1 MPSLNPIPTIKT
13 NSCPVCGDV
22 SGKCRTFD
30 DKPLVLCMVKDSAI
44 GYRSFGKDK
53 SDLWNQLVPES
64 DCERND
70 WKDRKQAESSIAIAP
85 ETMKLSDRHAW
96 YEKFLNRGSLCERDR
111 TELTR
116 RGLSSEEIDTLPVI
130 SSEIGY
136 AVVFRGLEGTFIGAQ
151 WRLSEAS
158 EGGRY
163 RWQNLPGGKYYPGTE
178 ELPIAV
184 YKCDRPHG
192 IALIEGTGIKP
203 MIAAKRLEMIAIGAA
218 GGNHTSSMSQLQ
230 SVISEYRNLPIT
242 IVPDDGDLINPH
254 VMKRHARTVQELES
268 KGLKVK
274 FLWWNQLTKDHDD
287 IDECA
292 IEELEDARSVS
303 FKALLTLQNDY
314 AFSETLDQIDILE
327 RAIDDPMQRDWV
339 VQNYAH
345 EAGLKS
351 KGFSGRALLQMAQ
364 ARRDAVQELEVFDAH
379 DILESAE
386 KPQFLIA
393 GHLLEGTVTVLGA
406 NGGIGKTSLLYSFA
420 KCIATGTPWN
430 GYRTKQGRSL
440 IVQTDEPQMNIRQ
453 KLEIANFQD
462 SVPRGTVDFITKW
475 RFTKFQQL
483 ADRIRKEKYAFVVID
498 SWTAAHAGM
507 GIDLTRSNAG
517 DNAYLPRDL
526 AEETGC
532 AIVIVHH
539 LNAMG
544 GLRDSTT
551 LRDNVSEVW
560 LLSAGN
566 PEDNL
571 TPRQRILSIE
581 KSRSD
586 LQGRYLLEQN
596 PADYSWIHLGLKDD
610 PDEKGVEPVISRVFR
625 EIQSNSQSNH
635 SASSLSKKLE
645 CDYGKAQNA
654 LERLQRQGAIDAK
667 WVVWE
672 GKGFWSY
679 RLLPEVVESD
689 KSQNVTLT
697 VMPERQEIIDESIE
711 VLMQVISCAPEF
723 QSQAKQ
729 YAIDDMAR
737 LSDKEK
743 AIVWYSLSES
753 DRDVFNAIADPK

>member
-1 MPSLNPIPTIKT
+1 MASINPIPTVKT
-13 NSCPVCGDV
+13 NSCPACGDV

-53 SDLWNQLVPES
+53 SNLWTQLVPES
-64 DCERND
+64 ECERND
-70 WKDRKQAESSIAIAP
+70 WKERKQAESSIAIAP
-85 ETMKLSDRHAW
+85 ETLNLSDRHAW
-96 YEKFLNRGSLCERDR
+96 YEKFLAKKSLSDRDR
-111 TELTR
+111 ADLVS
-116 RGLSSEEIDTLPVI
+116 RGLSNNEIDTLPVI

-136 AVVFRGLEGTFIGAQ
+136 AVVFRGLEETFIGAQ
-151 WRLSEAS
+151 WRLAECD

-184 YKCDRPHG
+184 YKCDRPRG
-192 IALIEGTGIKP
+192 IALVEGTGIKP
-203 MIAAKRLEMIAIGAA
+203 MIASKRLEMIAIGAA
-218 GGNHTSSMSQLQ
+218 GGNHVSSMLQLQ
-230 SVISEYRNLPIT
+230 AVLSEYRNLPIT
-242 IVPDDGDLINPH
+242 IVPDAGDLINPH

-274 FLWWNQLTKDHDD
+274 FLWWNQLTKEHND

-303 FKALLTLQNDY
+303 LKALLTLQNDY
-314 AFSETLDQIDILE
+314 AFAETLDQIDILE
-327 RAIDDPMQRDWV
+327 RAIDNPMQRDWV

-351 KGFSGRALLQMAQ
+351 KGFNGRALLQMAQ
-364 ARRDAVQELEVFDAH
+364 ARRDAGQELEVFDAH
-379 DILESAE
+379 EILESTE
-386 KPQFLIA
+386 KPRFLIA

-406 NGGIGKTSLLYSFA
+406 MGGEGKTSLLYSFA
-420 KCIATGTPWN
+420 KCIATGTDWN
-430 GYRTKQGRSL
+430 SYRTKQGRSL
-440 IVQTDEPQMNIRQ
+440 IVQTDEPKTNIKQ
-453 KLEIANFQD
+453 KLEIANFQN

-517 DNAYLPRDL
+517 DNAYLLRDL

-560 LLSAGN
+560 LLSKGSS
-566 PEDNL
+566 EDNL
-571 TPRQRILSIE
+571 TVRQRILSIE

-610 PDEKGVEPVISRVFR
+610 PDEKGVEPVISRVFQ
-625 EIQSNSQSNH
+625 EMKANPKTNYSV
-635 SASSLSKKLE
+635 ASISKKLD
-645 CDYGKAQNA
+645 CDFGKAQTE
-654 LERLQRQGAIDAK
+654 LDRLHRQGAIDAK
-667 WVVWE
+667 WTVWE

-679 RLLPEVVESD
+679 RFSPESETEPPKSVPVTVE
-689 KSQNVTLT
+689 T
-697 VMPERQEIIDESIE
+697 RQDIIDESID
-711 VLMQVISCAPEF
+711 VLKQVLAIADTEF
-723 QSQAKQ
+723 QRQAKK
-729 YAIDDMAR
+729 YAIDDMTR
-737 LSDKEK
+737 LKSHEK
-743 AIVWYSLSES
+743 RIVWDSLSE
-753 DRDVFNAIADPK
+753 DEQAAFNRIVV